1 MVKGICTADY
11 LIIPRNTNLFPFDG
25 VSQRFLRK
33 NYKYRQLGTEIN
45 KTKEMSENVVLY
57 CLANSINVAA
67 KFKFPQLAITL

>member
-1 MVKGICTADY
+1 MQ
-11 LIIPRNTNLFPFDG
+11 LITSLSLGTPTYSHHLDG

-57 CLANSINVAA
+57 FLANSINVAA

>member
-1 MVKGICTADY
+1 MQ
-11 LIIPRNTNLFPFDG
+11 LITSLSPGTPTYSHLDG

-45 KTKEMSENVVLY
+45 ETKEMSENVVLY